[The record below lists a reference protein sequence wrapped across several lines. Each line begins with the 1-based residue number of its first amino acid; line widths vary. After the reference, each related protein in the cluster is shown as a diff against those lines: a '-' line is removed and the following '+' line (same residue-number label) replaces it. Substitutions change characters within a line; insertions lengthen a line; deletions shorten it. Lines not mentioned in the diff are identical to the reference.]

1 MQQGST
7 NYYHPYNADD
17 SDDTGST
24 GSSGSLDDFTVLEAR
39 AAGPS
44 FSTIQ
49 DIAKYS
55 NQGEQMNSARGSLPY
70 NEYVSSQTMTLPD
83 SSFAATGKTTFKTT
97 RKDVTTLFLV
107 DSTNRDRQAFPQPT
121 SFTLR
126 PPRPYKTVTSIQ
138 ITQLKLL
145 CSFFYFQANKG
156 NIVLPVVELNRQSA
170 NIYLEKPL
178 TKAVTIREGTYTIG
192 ELLSEITLWLNFT
205 PLFYDYPNG
214 FTGFV
219 SAFTTN
225 GDFGVN
231 FNEPGDTFYDSLN
244 KKFIQNPTKDYIVKA
259 FWVTR
264 YAGLTSYTIDQIKI
278 AYYYPVL
285 YQVLQDPTDT
295 VAYPYLNLTLTTT
308 QLDPVDQNVY
318 TRVTFNAKGLGDPVI
333 LELIDNNIFYLDL
346 YRTDNT
352 FRYSLVNR
360 YQITYDAANLRIN
373 LFTLTLNTSLLN
385 LFTKTS
391 ATSLASAL
399 QQNGYSSNVFIALS
413 NQLNQSQV
421 VFNDMYSYM
430 QSQFV
435 RYFAIDFATY
445 AAQYFVNPSNILFI
459 QNGFDASNIRT
470 GYTLAYL
477 TSGTQPLTSSISAYS
492 NSPGYWP
499 RLVGAIDP
507 SGINVSTNLIPYSAT
522 SSNFQFG
529 NVIIDGLS
537 SFVNTDQSTRSID
550 TVITIKPAKYT
561 VLRFRSPCRQTLQVE
576 TLPLPYYYRYA
587 DYNRTGSNSLA
598 LDPSNNNVAQKYFD
612 ISYSFMY
619 NTTGNLANN
628 LMDQTNYSSLQLNYT
643 YGNSYLSS
651 FVSAPT
657 LLLNVQS
664 NFAQFQFTAPPVYSS
679 TTLGV
684 YTTDLTFTSL
694 ASSFP
699 GTVLAF
705 VYHDRAAFM
714 ADINSSNLRSEDPY
728 NYIASN
734 SVRSNTS
741 NTLSIRLSTFT
752 GNTYYT
758 IFRSETLSFENISYV
773 PTVSQVPSTSALMIK
788 TDYVNFSPFGLPS
801 DASNIT
807 NYPFVTNYNSN
818 YTRLPV
824 NSTLQGTD
832 PLNPIYSKS
841 LSVSLKPIGYD
852 ISGVSDDLTDYRGYN
867 AGLPGFIPNTQFRID
882 PISQFTFQKI
892 TDFNSLSNSYFA
904 PGSRN
909 ALLSPITNAPYSYKA
924 NSNSEIKI
932 VHWYDGFSIPKQK
945 NDNFQL
951 TDNIS
956 TPITSSFQNFLLGP
970 NSPYTVDQN
979 GNIQFG
985 EGISAIG
992 FLPQDGLYLV
1002 SSFTFKSVIYPING
1016 LVANTQDPNMQIQSI
1031 GIFKGSYIANTSFL
1045 TLSNSLEVLTK
1056 INTTTYAPSTL
1067 SNTPNFGVELGTYY
1081 TFGFDPTF
1089 IPESNININGYT
1101 QGSNQLLSYDS
1112 MYYLVPFNSDG
1123 SNITFTQLAGSI
1135 LPYPLT
1141 QLPISSSSYFNQ
1153 TAKNPSGS
1161 LQQITYIVPSTI
1173 YGPSYSNY
1181 GPKNSYAPT
1190 QSQYEQSQ
1198 PITTTSIGFRNFGLL
1213 IQNTDAFYT
1222 YGVSFSTSLTT
1233 AITPANIGLNTFV
1246 SEYNSNLWIVN
1257 SLSNFS
1263 TLSNANLSFIGA
1275 EYASTI
1281 ADLVPR
1287 TSGGTMDCIRYLINK
1302 PSTLQNYEYSRTST
1316 IFATYPY
1323 TQMPGTDI
1331 STTTQSFTVQANS
1344 PNITV
1349 WLWGGG
1355 GGTNPSSM
1363 VSAIPYMPFGGAGAY
1378 VKATINVQQ
1387 MFAIYGGGATFNST
1401 ISVVVGKGGNRD
1413 NFTFAGVT
1421 AFNNYAQPRYGGG
1434 GTALTNTN
1442 TTVPLVNGDNFP
1454 GASRVI
1460 SIKNNTAYG
1469 TNNPTVTDST
1479 GTTYSVGA
1487 ILANL
1492 TETFYIG
1499 SIPNLGFLTISVT
1512 NKDPSP
1518 KSVVLRFTNSSGVVA
1533 ITTVSGDNT
1542 IITVGADVVSG
1553 NHSDDILPQGGGFSG
1568 LFLGSNL
1575 ATAIPLLVVGGGG
1588 AGGAYSLGGP
1598 GGFGLP
1604 APTIGSLTPYLF
1616 SGILIDT
1623 QIALQVPFAS
1633 IQDIDNVSFFPGS
1646 PASAMIDGN
1655 LGTTWNPT
1663 SPPFLQ
1669 PYNFNPTNQTYRLN
1683 LQFSSNVLN
1692 LSRLR
1697 YYGPNL
1703 GDAAHPPTGF
1713 VVYSNQFKTQVLFS
1727 NTSVSY
1733 GNYSSSNNGT
1743 FGATPQLFLDLPITS
1758 AISPTTTTTYA
1769 GFVSVGI
1776 TLAASNAIKYSID
1789 GSNWFAANTRGF
1801 RFVQQDAGRQ
1811 GCGTSVKYA
1820 NGIWLAG
1827 GQGVPLYL
1835 SNFGTNWTAKL
1846 GNSGWQAFAMSAS
1859 GKYQIACT
1867 YSRPPFFSSDFG
1879 QNFDLIN
1886 SNVGA
1891 FGWLGAAMSATGQ
1904 YIVLCSYGYVYVSS
1918 DFGASF
1924 NAIFAIGFAY
1934 WSSVAISASGRYIWA
1949 VVNNGTSFTS
1959 GNFGSSWSSA
1969 SGIPSVSNV
1978 AVSGSGQYVTL
1989 VSNAGNNVWVSNNF
2003 GVSWT
2008 FISIGGFSSQG
2019 VAMSSSGRYQIAN
2032 ANNGIWLSSNFG
2044 VSFTQIQHFNIGY
2057 GVSISATGR
2066 YMILGTESNGWWYSS
2081 NFGVNWSVYNI
2092 GVQGFATAMSAD
2104 GKYMLI
2110 GPYSGGFGYQSIA
2123 TTPTVVNPYMFISTD
2138 GINWNPVTITEFD
2151 GVVINGIAY
2160 SPALGLWVAGGGA
2173 GTMGSFLCSTD
2184 GINWNFGG
2192 ITNPFNASSGN
2203 IRFLNGNFFAL
2214 GGSDTGGK
2222 YSTDGFTWINIFAL
2236 FGYDITYGNGV
2247 YVAGGYP
2254 QNPPLYSGLIYSFTG
2269 ISGWTVANQAGPNYF
2284 FRNLQ
2289 FWGMSL
2295 AFGRTA
2301 NYPNGVFTSAGLY
2314 GNNGTICRIYYSPDG
2329 INWYNTNDRVVSGAA
2344 YNQSYRG
2351 CVYGNSNFVCVGDG
2365 PGQFQISGYTNPGS
2379 QQTSTRYST
2388 DAINWGFN
2396 LTGGYIPWQYNSVG
2410 AATQAGEIG
2419 LAVDYGQI
2427 TIVPNLST
2435 LYIELQKTT
2444 EYQIYAYE
2452 IQAFGAASA
2461 LVPQTPANPLS
2472 NAIDNNLTTY
2482 YWPSEAQTPGLT
2494 SYPFSLNF
2502 STPVSVLNR
2511 LQVYSPLSNQNLATS
2526 ITVATDGLGPLA
2538 TVANLTFLN
2547 YSTLSGNYVYEV
2559 GFVPSLSNIS
2569 TLSLTLGK
2577 TTTSSIELS
2586 EVRPLFNPLNA
2597 ATPVY
2602 PVSVTDLDNRGGFG
2616 SLVVSNIIG
2625 TMPSLI
2631 NYWNV
2636 NTWNLNTTTQ
2646 TLRLQ
2651 FTFSPNATQINRM
2664 QVYSDVFGGGGSHMI
2679 NGIGVYLDSTKTVV
2693 LFSNASPTA
2702 RQYKNF
2708 MYYDFDIANNT
2719 NTASLYVELTK
2730 TTTPPNYQP
2739 YIYQVAFYNIGPTP
2753 GTLGGFAGG
2762 LINTI
2767 LQQSN
2772 ALAYQDGGGGTVSG
2786 GGIGGAAGVAIISS
2800 FGLAGTLYAGGRP
2813 APNSGNA
2820 ANVSTMFYN
2829 NPVPPPSTIIYIS
2842 SAAGGGGGG
2851 YYGGGGGGTIST
2863 FPGVSQ
2869 TFVGNYGGAGG
2880 GGSGFIPTVG
2890 LGILGTGG
2898 TISIAS
2904 NRVFHTFTGN
2914 GVFTALAGVSVEIF
2928 AIGGG
2933 GGGGGWSGGGGGAG
2947 NLIIATTTLTA
2958 GSYTVT
2964 IGAGGAGGYSI
2975 TSTQASSGSATTF
2988 GSIVSA
2994 PGGGGG
3000 GAYALN
3006 AGKSGGSGGGG
3017 AAAGPSFIAAGAA
3030 ITGTTSGTV
3039 VVNLATSGGAGANSG
3054 NTGGAGGGGA
3064 TQAGTSQI
3072 FGSGSGR
3079 PGGNGYTYYGTTY
3092 GGGGGGGGALGPGGT
3107 GGTGGGGAGVL
3118 GPASGVAGTP
3128 NTGGGGGGTNA
3139 GGFGGAGGS
3148 GLVIVSY
3155 TYTPLISLVEYG
3167 VASRGSVTPSN
3178 WVVPGIGAQSTFIG
3192 QSLLT
3197 PIDATNFYGGGGIP
3211 GSNNGIGAHGLVILN
3226 YETQYT
3232 VSPPNINTA
3241 STFLTDASKLSLFQ
3255 APIDTTASTRS
3266 LTFGTYIDQIQTVGQ
3281 YANYNY
3287 VWYRSYL
3294 SLVGGNLNSRLR
3306 PTIGT
3311 PVFPTATFP
3320 FLPTPVFNILAGEFN
3335 NISSFYNGTNLV
3347 SPTSITDTINFSQ
3360 LIYQTF
3366 FVVTPFT
3373 SPNYD
3378 QATRIYCL
3386 LDYLQDSVNLL
3397 NPHVNPANPTLDRIF
3412 GGVPGFGYWA
3422 NPFLTNTSFVGFDL
3436 GPSLVPPSS
3445 LVASINAPYVPSSM
3459 QAMYGLVIE
3468 QNLST
3473 GYYTMKDIMSF
3484 KPNSSDVAS
3493 IGSNWALASQF
3504 NESFVVRNPE
3514 SDAMTGYI
3522 SVQPSDFKNAISGRL
3537 PLFNYKTFYTTIR
3550 TTAGSLI
3557 QSPIHMINDFEG
3569 SQALFYS
3576 YQNSSRVDYS
3586 TLLITHIPMTSTLI
3600 SLNNHNILDRSNN
3613 TTSILGTAISEYSSG
3628 SLASTSVGIVNQFGY
3643 ASLTPRNFY
3652 PQISI
3657 YQGSNSAG
3665 VNNNFYNNFI
3675 STTSNILSTSV
3686 NVGRLIND
3694 YNGNIYASDRFGSS
3708 NTFENVCTTQ
3718 VYMDKFLK
3726 NKLNYAS
3733 PSYVLSNYN
3742 AGNLTPYTDFFFS
3755 KFTNIWHLQG
3765 TSNMS
3770 TLYGA
3775 RLESPFDF
3783 TITTN
3788 FINQVFYPTHKISLQ
3803 KKGVGQ
3809 NPITQ
3814 VSEFVNTGYP
3824 SYPHTEMFFYSNYT
3838 SMVADISGAGKY
3850 ANEQTSNFINADQN
3864 FSGFFFNSFINDIN
3878 LQKTTN
3884 YNSGND
3890 SYYYLAIRAFSP
3902 SEQFKCVLRMAL
3914 PGRYDFGY
3922 LSLADLSNEYVII
3935 QTTSDVNP
3943 DYQFVLNQFNAP
3955 FIFQSRTFGAT
3966 GLPGYSGSNISS
3978 VQFGDF
3984 LKQYINIYNTIQTN
3998 TVIVSSVSGIVAQGN
4013 VNLITGDLQYIL
4025 PSSLASRSRN
4035 QDPLQF
4041 ALYLSTFVSPANRGI
4056 EQYGLGYN
4064 LGYAKID
4071 TPFNSIQR
4079 ATSFFKILDDYI
4091 YLRMNPEYNMN
4102 QLDVSRQ
4109 ENFSATQD
4117 PVAESQLYNC
4127 KLLLNTFGSYAQ
4139 TVVQN
4144 PVFFNPPI
4152 GKLDKLS
4159 FQWYDV
4165 TGTLINNTDCEWS
4178 AVLQITESVL
4188 VATPDSTLPAQ
4199 AP

>member
-24 GSSGSLDDFTVLEAR
+24 GSSGSIDDFTVLEAR

-44 FSTIQ
+44 FSTLQ
-49 DIAKYS
+49 EIAKYS
-55 NQGEQMNSARGSLPY
+55 NQGEQMTSARGSLPY
-70 NEYVSSQTMTLPD
+70 NEYVSSPTMTLPD

-107 DSTNRDRQAFPQPT
+107 DSTNRDRQAFLQPT

-126 PPRPYKTVTSIQ
+126 PPRAYKTVTSIQ

-170 NIYLEKPL
+170 NLYLEKPL

-192 ELLSEITLWLNFT
+192 ELLAEITLWLNFT
-205 PLFYDYPNG
+205 PLFYDYPTG

-244 KKFIQNPTKDYIVKA
+244 KKFVQNPTKDYIVRA

-399 QQNGYSSNVFIALS
+399 QQNGYNSNVFIALS

-477 TSGTQPLTSSISAYS
+477 TSGTQPLTSSILAYS

-499 RLVGAIDP
+499 RLVGGIDP
-507 SGINVSTNLIPYSAT
+507 SGINVSTNLIPYSAS

-628 LMDQTNYSSLQLNYT
+628 LMDQSNYSSLQLNYT
-643 YGNSYLSS
+643 FGNSYLSS

-773 PTVSQVPSTSALMIK
+773 PTVSQVPSTSFTMIK

-801 DASNIT
+801 AASNIT

-832 PLNPIYSKS
+832 PLNSIYSRS

-909 ALLSPITNAPYSYKA
+909 ALLSPITNAPYNYKE

-956 TPITSSFQNFLLGP
+956 SPITSSFQNFLLGP

-1016 LVANTQDPNMQIQSI
+1016 TTANTQDPNMQIQSI

-1081 TFGFDPTF
+1081 TFGFDPRY

-1112 MYYLVPFNSDG
+1112 MYYFVPFNAAG

-1213 IQNTDAFYT
+1213 IQNTDALYT
-1222 YGVSFSTSLTT
+1222 YGVAFSTSMTT
-1233 AITPANIGLNTFV
+1233 AIAPADVGLNTFV
-1246 SEYNSNLWIVN
+1246 SEYNSRLWIVN

-1263 TLSNANLSFIGA
+1263 TLSNANLSFLGA

-1281 ADLVPR
+1281 ANLVGR
-1287 TSGGTMDCIRYLINK
+1287 TTGGTMDCIRYLINK
-1302 PSTLQNYEYSRTST
+1302 PSTIQNYEYSRTST

-1323 TQMPGTDI
+1323 REMPGTDI

-1363 VSAIPYMPFGGAGAY
+1363 MSSVPYMPFGGAGAY

-1387 MFAIYGGGATFNST
+1387 MFSIYGGGATFNST

-1413 NFTFAGVT
+1413 NFTFPAYSPLS
-1421 AFNNYAQPRYGGG
+1421 NYAQPRYGGG
-1434 GTALTNTN
+1434 GTSIASTINV
-1442 TTVPLVNGDNFP
+1442 TTFAGKTQNDN
-1454 GASRVI
+1454 
-1460 SIKNNTAYG
+1460 
-1469 TNNPTVTDST
+1469 
-1479 GTTYSVGA
+1479 
-1487 ILANL
+1487 
-1492 TETFYIG
+1492 
-1499 SIPNLGFLTISVT
+1499 
-1512 NKDPSP
+1512 
-1518 KSVVLRFTNSSGVVA
+1518 
-1533 ITTVSGDNT
+1533 
-1542 IITVGADVVSG
+1542 
-1553 NHSDDILPQGGGFSG
+1553 ILPQGGGFSG

-1575 ATAIPLLVVGGGG
+1575 ATAIPLLIVGGGG

-1623 QIALQVPFAS
+1623 QISLQVPFS
-1633 IQDIDNVSFFPGS
+1633 GIQDIDNVSFFPGS
-1646 PASAMIDGN
+1646 PPSAMIDGN

-1692 LSRLR
+1692 LSRVR

-1713 VVYSNQFKTQVLFS
+1713 VVYNNQFKTQVLFS

-1743 FGATPQLFLDLPITS
+1743 FGATPQLFYDMPITS
-1758 AISPTTTTTYA
+1758 AISPTTTTVYP
-1769 GFVSVGI
+1769 GFVSVGV

-1789 GSNWFAANTRGF
+1789 GSNWFAANTNGF
-1801 RFVQQDAGRQ
+1801 RFLNNDGTGRQ
-1811 GCGTSVKYA
+1811 GYSTSVKYA

-1827 GQGVPLYL
+1827 GQGSPLYL
-1835 SNFGTNWTAKL
+1835 SNFGTSWNAKL
-1846 GNSGWQAFAMSAS
+1846 TNSGWQAFAMSAS
-1859 GKYQIACT
+1859 GKYQIALT

-1879 QNFDLIN
+1879 ANFDLIN

-1904 YIVLCSYGYVYVSS
+1904 YIVLCSFGYVYVSS
-1918 DFGASF
+1918 NFGASF

-1959 GNFGSSWSSA
+1959 GDFGNRWSSA
-1969 SGIPSVSNV
+1969 SGIPSVSSV

-2008 FISIGGFSSQG
+2008 FISIGGFNCQG
-2019 VAMSSSGRYQIAN
+2019 VAMSSTGRYQIAN

-2044 VSFTQIQHFNIGY
+2044 VSFTRLNVVFNIGY
-2057 GVSISATGR
+2057 GTSISATGR
-2066 YMILGTESNGWWYSS
+2066 YMLVGTESAGWWYSS
-2081 NFGVNWSVYNI
+2081 NFGANWSVFNI

-2123 TTPTVVNPYMFISTD
+2123 TTPTVVNPFMLISTD
-2138 GINWNPVTITEFD
+2138 AINWNPVTITEFD
-2151 GVVINGIAY
+2151 GGAIRGIAY
-2160 SPALGLWVAGGGA
+2160 NPTLGLWVAAGGA
-2173 GTMGSFLCSTD
+2173 GTMGSFICSTD
-2184 GINWNFGG
+2184 GLNWNFGG
-2192 ITNPFNASSGN
+2192 ITNPFNVYTDN
-2203 IRFLNGNFFAL
+2203 LRFLNGIFFAL

-2222 YSTDGFTWINIFAL
+2222 YSTDGFTWINIFGL
-2236 FGYDITYGNGV
+2236 FGYDITYGNGI
-2247 YVAGGYP
+2247 YVAGGFP
-2254 QNPPLYSGLIYSFTG
+2254 GNPPLFSGIIYSFTG
-2269 ISGWTVANQAGPNYF
+2269 ISGWTVANQAGPNFF

-2289 FWGMSL
+2289 YWGMSF

-2301 NYPNGVFTSAGLY
+2301 NFPNGVFTTAGLY
-2314 GNNGTICRIYYSPDG
+2314 GNNGTICRIYYSTDG
-2329 INWYNTNDRVVSGAA
+2329 INWFNTNDRVVSGAS

-2351 CVYGNSNFVCVGDG
+2351 CVYGNSNFVCVGEG
-2365 PGQFQISGYTNPGS
+2365 PQQFQIAGFTNPGA

-2388 DAINWGFN
+2388 DALNWGFN
-2396 LTGGYIPWQYNSVG
+2396 LTGGYIPRQFNSFG
-2410 AATQAGEIG
+2410 GMTFIGEIA
-2419 LAVDYGQI
+2419 LSVDYGPI

-2435 LYIELQKTT
+2435 IYIEMQKTT

-2452 IQAFGAASA
+2452 LQAFGAASA
-2461 LVPQTPANPLS
+2461 LVPQTASNALS

-2482 YWPSEAQTPGLT
+2482 YWPSEAQTSGLT

-2511 LQVYSPLSNQNLATS
+2511 LQIYSPLSNQNLATS
-2526 ITVATDGLGPLA
+2526 ITVATDGVGPLA
-2538 TVANLTFLN
+2538 TIANLTFLN

-2577 TTTSSIELS
+2577 TTRSSIELS
-2586 EVRPLFNPLNA
+2586 EVIPLFNPLNA

-2602 PVSVTDLDNRGGFG
+2602 PVSVSDLDNRGGFG
-2616 SLVVSNIIG
+2616 GLVVSNIIG

-2651 FTFSPNATQINRM
+2651 FSFSPNAPQLNRM

-2679 NGIGVYLDSTKTVV
+2679 NGIGVFLDSTKTVV
-2693 LFSNASPTA
+2693 LYSNASPTA
-2702 RQYKNF
+2702 LQYKNF
-2708 MYYDFDIANNT
+2708 MYFDFDIANIT

-2730 TTTPPNYQP
+2730 TSAAPNYQP
-2739 YIYQVAFYNIGPTP
+2739 YIYQVAFYNIGATP
-2753 GTLGGFAGG
+2753 GTLGGFTGG
-2762 LINTI
+2762 LINTV

-2772 ALAYQDGGGGTVSG
+2772 ALAYQDGGGGTVSA
-2786 GGIGGAAGVAIISS
+2786 GGIAGAAGIVSTNT

-2820 ANVSTMFYN
+2820 ALVSTMFYN
-2829 NPVPPPSTIIYIS
+2829 NPIPPPSTIIYIS

-2914 GVFTALAGVSVEIF
+2914 GVFTVLPTTGLTVEIF

-2933 GGGGGWSGGGGGAG
+2933 GGGGGHSGGGGGAG
-2947 NLIIATTTLTA
+2947 NLLIARTTLTA

-2964 IGAGGAGGYSI
+2964 IGTGGVGAYSP
-2975 TSTQASSGSATTF
+2975 TSIQSSSGSATTF

-3000 GAYALN
+3000 GSFAFN
-3006 AGKSGGSGGGG
+3006 AGRNGGSGGGG
-3017 AAAGPSFIAAGAA
+3017 SAAGASFIAAGAA
-3030 ITGTTSGTV
+3030 VTGTTSGTV
-3039 VVNLATSGGAGANSG
+3039 VVNLATSGGTGANSG

-3107 GGTGGGGAGVL
+3107 GGTGGGGAGAL

-3128 NTGGGGGGTNA
+3128 NTGGGGGGTNF

-3167 VASRGSVTPSN
+3167 VADRGTVTPSN
-3178 WVVPGIGAQSTFIG
+3178 WVAPGIGAQSTFIG
-3192 QSLLT
+3192 QSLLS
-3197 PIDATNFYGGGGIP
+3197 PIDPTNFYGGGGIP
-3211 GSNNGIGAHGLVILN
+3211 GSNNGIGVHGLVILN

-3241 STFLTDASKLSLFQ
+3241 STILTDASKLSLFQ
-3255 APIDTTASTRS
+3255 APIDITASSRS
-3266 LTFGTYIDQIQTVGQ
+3266 LTFGTYIDQIQTVAR

-3294 SLVGGNLNSRLR
+3294 SLVGGSLNSTLR
-3306 PTIGT
+3306 PTIGA
-3311 PVFPTATFP
+3311 PVFPRATYP
-3320 FLPTPVFNILAGEFN
+3320 FLPTPVFNILASEFN
-3335 NISSFYNGTNLV
+3335 NISSFFNGTNLV

-3373 SPNYD
+3373 SPNYN
-3378 QATRIYCL
+3378 QATEIYCL
-3386 LDYLQDSVNLL
+3386 LDYLQDSTNFL

-3412 GGVPGFGYWA
+3412 GGLPGFGYWA

-3445 LVASINAPYVPSSM
+3445 LVGIINAPYVPSSM

-3473 GYYTMKDIMSF
+3473 GYYTMKDIMSY

-3493 IGSNWALASQF
+3493 IGSNWALTSQF

-3514 SDAMTGYI
+3514 SDNMTGYI
-3522 SVQPSDFKNAISGRL
+3522 SVQPSDFKNAINGRL

-3550 TTAGSLI
+3550 TTAGSFI

-3576 YQNSSRVDYS
+3576 YQNSNNIDYS
-3586 TLLITHIPMTSTLI
+3586 TVLVTRLPLTSTLI
-3600 SLNNHNILDRSNN
+3600 SLNTHNILDRSNN
-3613 TTSILGTAISEYSSG
+3613 TTGILGTAISEYTSG
-3628 SLASTSVGIVNQFGY
+3628 SLASTSVSVVNQFGY
-3643 ASLTPRNFY
+3643 ASVSPRNFY
-3652 PQISI
+3652 PQISL

-3665 VNNNFYNNFI
+3665 VNNNFYNNFL
-3675 STTSNILSTSV
+3675 STSPFVLSTSV

-3718 VYMDKFLK
+3718 VYMDRFLK
-3726 NKLNYAS
+3726 NKLNFAS
-3733 PSYVLSNYN
+3733 PSFVLSNYN

-3788 FINQVFYPTHKISLQ
+3788 FINQVFYPTHKINLQ
-3803 KKGVGQ
+3803 KKGAGQ

-3814 VSEFVNTGYP
+3814 VADLVDTAYP
-3824 SYPHTEMFFYSNYT
+3824 SFPHTEMFFYSNYT

-3864 FSGFFFNSFINDIN
+3864 YSGFFFNSFINDIN

-3890 SYYYLAIRAFSP
+3890 SYYYLAIRAYSP
-3902 SEQFKCVLRMAL
+3902 SEQFKCILRMAL

-3935 QTTSDVNP
+3935 QNTSEVNP

-4025 PSSLASRSRN
+4025 PSSLANRSRN

-4091 YLRMNPEYNMN
+4091 YLRLNPEFNMN
-4102 QLDVSRQ
+4102 QLDISRQ

-4159 FQWYDV
+4159 FEWYDV